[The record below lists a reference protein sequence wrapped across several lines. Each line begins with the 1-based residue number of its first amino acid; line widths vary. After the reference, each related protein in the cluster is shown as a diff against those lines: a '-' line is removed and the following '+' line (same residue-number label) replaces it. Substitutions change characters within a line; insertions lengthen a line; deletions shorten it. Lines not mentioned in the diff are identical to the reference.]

1 MNCLPVYKKE
11 LRSYFTSPIAY
22 MVILFFLLMTG
33 VFFMIIINDFNQASM
48 YAGSSYGRDYN
59 LNITNHVVRSL
70 LGNMSVIMLFVIPL
84 ITMKLFAEERK
95 TGTMELL
102 LTYPLSD
109 MAILLGKFFAAL
121 TLLQVMLGLT
131 LVYTLFMVIH
141 SSPEPGTLVSG
152 YLGLVLMA
160 SAFVAL
166 GLFISSL
173 TENQLI
179 AAVVTFGVLL
189 IFWVIQWLT
198 PSEILSYL
206 SINKHIENFIKG
218 MIDTRDVVYYL
229 SFTVLWM
236 FMTLRVLE
244 SKKWRG

>member
-1 MNCLPVYKKE
+1 MSSIMTV
-11 LRSYFTSPIAY
+11 
-22 MVILFFLLMTG
+22 LL
-33 VFFMIIINDFNQASM
+33 
-48 YAGSSYGRDYN
+48 
-59 LNITNHVVRSL
+59 
-70 LGNMSVIMLFVIPL
+70 
-84 ITMKLFAEERK
+84 
-95 TGTMELL
+95 
-102 LTYPLSD
+102 
-109 MAILLGKFFAAL
+109 
-121 TLLQVMLGLT
+121 VMLGLT

-141 SSPEPGTLVSG
+141 SSPEPGTLISG

-179 AAVVTFGVLL
+179 AAVATFGVLL

-198 PSEILSYL
+198 PSEILSYV

-229 SFTVLWM
+229 IFAVLWI

>member
-1 MNCLPVYKKE
+1 MNYLPVYKKE

-22 MVILFFLLMTG
+22 MVMLFFLLMTG
-33 VFFMIIINDFNQASM
+33 IFFMIIFNDFNQASM
-48 YAGSSYGRDYN
+48 YAGSPYGGGNN
-59 LNITNHVVRSL
+59 LNITNHVVRPL
-70 LGNMSVIMLFVIPL
+70 LGNMTVIMLFVIPL
-84 ITMKLFAEERK
+84 VTMKLFAEERK
-95 TGTMELL
+95 SGTMELL

-121 TLLQVMLGLT
+121 TLLLIMLGLT
-131 LVYTLFMVIH
+131 LVYTLFMAIH
-141 SSPEPGTLVSG
+141 SSPESGTLISG
-152 YLGLVLMA
+152 YLGLVLTA
-160 SAFVAL
+160 SAFTAL

-179 AAVVTFGVLL
+179 AAVATFSILL

-198 PSEILSYL
+198 PSEILSYV
-206 SINKHIENFIKG
+206 SINKHTENFIKG
-218 MIDTRDVVYYL
+218 IIDTRDVVYFL